1 MAPLSIKAAKDAVD
15 MGMTKLKRACRDLE
29 RNLPPPSGG
38 EDADHPEDRPRDR
51 AASISACA
59 QCVAEI
65 EALEPG
71 ARDRHACTHRDEN
84 QPEDT
89 EDARSTGGSEHGHRI
104 STQLR
109 RNTPKLRV
117 VRDTLSRLDTC
128 LDNYE
133 EAVARN

>member
-1 MAPLSIKAAKDAVD
+1 M
-15 MGMTKLKRACRDLE
+15 E

-38 EDADHPEDRPRDR
+38 EDVDHPEVRPRDR

-84 QPEDT
+84 QPDDT
-89 EDARSTGGSEHGHRI
+89 EDVRSTGGSEHGHRI

-117 VRDTLSRLDTC
+117 VRDALSRLDTC